1 MSKVENVNQMTEKE
15 ILTVI
20 KQFVEGELDI
30 VKFEY
35 ICKNS
40 KDFREYVKDI
50 EDNILENLK
59 VNMLQFLDLKFDSVS
74 RQYDLFS
81 VFRWFLVDKNIKH
94 NYTEYYIEQ
103 ARKEAEIIPDYLCD
117 EAKEWV
123 EENIIN
129 KVPENLNKSEKKK
142 WIKEQIKKTFKYEK
156 KKPIWVQGTEEWP
169 KDKDGEF
176 LIFRKQKEKGEEV
189 TYTFY
194 NPKTNEEVEI
204 VEFY

>member
-1 MSKVENVNQMTEKE
+1 MTEKE

-20 KQFVEGELDI
+20 KQFVEGDLDI
-30 VKFEY
+30 NKFEY

-40 KDFREYVKDI
+40 KDFREYVSNYASFPYSQDSILKTI
-50 EDNILENLK
+50 DNTNWEKASKKAEIHLI
-59 VNMLQFLDLKFDSVS
+59 
-74 RQYDLFS
+74 
-81 VFRWFLVDKNIKH
+81 FRWVLINKNINHKFEDI
-94 NYTEYYIEQ
+94 YLSDAQ
-103 ARKEAEIIPDYLCD
+103 KEAEIIPDYLCD

-123 EENIIN
+123 EENIVN
-129 KVPENLNKSEKKK
+129 KAPENLNKTEKKK

-176 LIFRKQKEKGEEV
+176 LIFRKQREKGEEV

-194 NPKTNEEVEI
+194 NPKTDEEVEI